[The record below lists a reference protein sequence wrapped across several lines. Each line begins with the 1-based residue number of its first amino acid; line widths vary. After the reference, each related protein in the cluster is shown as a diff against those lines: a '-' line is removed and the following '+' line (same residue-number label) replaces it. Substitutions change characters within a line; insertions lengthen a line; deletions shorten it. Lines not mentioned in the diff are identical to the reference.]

1 MLELDQVSFKVGFIV
16 LPRKLH
22 QRKDG
27 FDRETS
33 RALRPL
39 NVNTTPRFSKKPEV
53 GIIKTRSVV
62 CVPNERENSVRIEHE
77 HGIRR
82 LACQCR
88 YLSGVTDETDGSHD
102 AQH

>member
-1 MLELDQVSFKVGFIV
+1 MLELRQVGPEVGFVV

-27 FDRETS
+27 FDREAPS
-33 RALRPL
+33 ALCPL
-39 NVNTTPRFSKKPEV
+39 KANATPRFSKKPEV
-53 GIIKTRSVV
+53 GIIKAYSLVR
-62 CVPNERENSVRIEHE
+62 VPNEGVNGVRIEHE

-88 YLSGVTDETDGSHD
+88 DLSGVSDEADGAHD
-102 AQH
+102 A